1 VNTQSESG
9 KAVQQ
14 DHVIG
19 IVGRLGVQPM
29 VRLTLPA
36 RRILA
41 YLAARGQPMARRV
54 AAADLWP
61 DVPDDVARANL
72 RRSVWHL
79 PAGWV
84 DSVGDELVLNA
95 RTDLADAQRAAARAL
110 DGQELTLAEITLLTE
125 DILPGWHDEWV
136 LPVQDAFRLLR
147 VQALEA
153 ACRTMTAS
161 GHLAL
166 AIQAGAA
173 ALAADPLCESAA
185 EALIEA
191 HLAQRNRHH
200 AALCFR
206 TLATHLHRELGVLPN
221 AALSQRLEKIGLR
234 ASASARA

>member
-1 VNTQSESG
+1 M
-9 KAVQQ
+9 
-14 DHVIG
+14 IG
-19 IVGRLGVQPM
+19 IVGRLGAYPM
-29 VRLTLPA
+29 VRLSLPA

-41 YLAARGQPMARRV
+41 YLAVRGQPVARRV

-61 DVPDDVARANL
+61 DVPDEVARANL
-72 RRSVWHL
+72 RRGVWHL

-84 DSVGDELVLNA
+84 DSVDGELILNA
-95 RTDLADAQRAAARAL
+95 RTDLAQAQGAAARAL
-110 DGQELTLAEITLLTE
+110 NGEALTFAEITLLTE

-173 ALAADPLCESAA
+173 ALAAEPLCESAA
-185 EALIEA
+185 EALIDA
-191 HLAQRNRHH
+191 HLAQRNRYH
-200 AALCFR
+200 AAQCFR
-206 TLATHLHRELGVLPN
+206 SLATHLHRELGVLPN
-221 AALSQRLEKIGLR
+221 AALSQRLEKIGLGTL
-234 ASASARA
+234 ASARL